1 MEYILDVYRIERAA
15 LDADLLGTPEHL
27 QMRQTQSA
35 VVMEAFKAWLDLEE
49 AQQLPKSPIGEAIGY
64 ALGQWDA
71 LTLFLTD
78 PHLPIDNN
86 ASERALR
93 VAATRGSLCVTPSS
107 AWNAERS
114 IVGRIATRATSTMSA
129 CG

>member
-1 MEYILDVYRIERAA
+1 M
-15 LDADLLGTPEHL
+15 
-27 QMRQTQSA
+27 
-35 VVMEAFKAWLDLEE
+35 
-49 AQQLPKSPIGEAIGY
+49 GEAIGY

-93 VAATRGSLCVTPSS
+93 VAALGRKNFLFVGTTRPARTWPASTRSS
-107 AWNAERS
+107 RPARRTA
-114 IVGRIATRATSTMSA
+114 
-129 CG
+129 

>member
-1 MEYILDVYRIERAA
+1 M
-15 LDADLLGTPEHL
+15 ADRLGRNP
-27 QMRQTQSA
+27 Q
-35 VVMEAFKAWLDLEE
+35 FKAWLDAE
-49 AQQLPKSPIGEAIGY
+49 QGRHLPKGPMGEAINY

-93 VAATRGSLCVTPSS
+93 VAALGRNYADIAIMLTCARNLARGPRV
-107 AWNAERS
+107 
-114 IVGRIATRATSTMSA
+114 
-129 CG
+129 